1 MWQLYLDYILLCISS
16 TDLKNSDMTSDV
28 FERKLSR
35 AKDALTLVQSAS
47 VRTLS
52 GSLGTKW
59 PYKRTMSAPANMFNR
74 SVEKQ
79 GNAGFSVS

>member
-1 MWQLYLDYILLCISS
+1 
-16 TDLKNSDMTSDV
+16 MTSDV
-28 FERKLSR
+28 FERKLSK

-59 PYKRTMSAPANMFNR
+59 PYKRTMSAPANMLNR
-74 SVEKQ
+74 AVEKQ
-79 GNAGFSVS
+79 GKDDLVYHLFGIQPNLIN

>member
-1 MWQLYLDYILLCISS
+1 MQ
-16 TDLKNSDMTSDV
+16 SDV

-35 AKDALTLVQSAS
+35 AKDALSLVQSAS

-59 PYKRTMSAPANMFNR
+59 PYKRTMSAPANMLNR
-74 SVEKQ
+74 TVEKQ
-79 GNAGFSVS
+79 GKGSIILVYVTLCEMFGC

>member
-1 MWQLYLDYILLCISS
+1 
-16 TDLKNSDMTSDV
+16 MTSDV

-59 PYKRTMSAPANMFNR
+59 PYKRTMSAPANMLNKAI
-74 SVEKQ
+74 EKQ
-79 GNAGFSVS
+79 GRSSVLAVFVVVVLQPLPPPNGCVG

>member
-1 MWQLYLDYILLCISS
+1 
-16 TDLKNSDMTSDV
+16 MTSDV

-59 PYKRTMSAPANMFNR
+59 PYKRTMSAPANMLNKAI
-74 SVEKQ
+74 EKQ
-79 GNAGFSVS
+79 GRSSVFFVHQSFHLPMGV

>member
-1 MWQLYLDYILLCISS
+1 MEKLLIPSQFHIP
-16 TDLKNSDMTSDV
+16 DLKNSDMTSDV
-28 FERKLSR
+28 FERKLSK

-59 PYKRTMSAPANMFNR
+59 PYKRTMSAPANMLNR
-74 SVEKQ
+74 AVEKQ
-79 GNAGFSVS
+79 GKHKP

>member
-1 MWQLYLDYILLCISS
+1 
-16 TDLKNSDMTSDV
+16 MTSDV

-35 AKDALTLVQSAS
+35 AKDALTLVQSPS

-59 PYKRTMSAPANMFNR
+59 PYKRTMSAPANMLNR
-74 SVEKQ
+74 AVEKQ
-79 GNAGFSVS
+79 GKWFPLTSFPHMFVHCIEDRL

>member
-1 MWQLYLDYILLCISS
+1 
-16 TDLKNSDMTSDV
+16 MTSDV

-59 PYKRTMSAPANMFNR
+59 PYKRTMSAPANMLNKAM
-74 SVEKQ
+74 EKQ
-79 GNAGFSVS
+79 GRASVPVFLSHCCILLGV